1 MIDDLYNNN
10 KATLFYHA
18 ALNIHPSY
26 MLNHRPEFSIFFN
39 EIKNI
44 VFEFILGCGTDFQI

>member
-1 MIDDLYNNN
+1 MIDDTIT
-10 KATLFYHA
+10 TLFSASKVH
-18 ALNIHPSY
+18 IDPSY

-44 VFEFILGCGTDFQI
+44 VFEFILGLGTAFQI